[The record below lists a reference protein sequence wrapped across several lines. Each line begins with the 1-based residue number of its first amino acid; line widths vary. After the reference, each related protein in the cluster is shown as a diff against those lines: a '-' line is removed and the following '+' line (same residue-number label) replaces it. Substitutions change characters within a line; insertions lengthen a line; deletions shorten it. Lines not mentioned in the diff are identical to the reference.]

1 MNAGKAAPNQITKQV
16 ISVFKSRDEFTELL
30 KVNPGLVIVKF
41 GATWCGPCKRIA
53 HIVEAF
59 YASSPPNVVCA
70 DIDVDESFDLYS
82 FMKHKRMVNGVP
94 VMLCYK
100 RGNLGFAPDDSV
112 TGAAPNDLDAFFKRC
127 GIHLVNAMKNFPNP
141 LPGRTDSRI
150 A

>member
-1 MNAGKAAPNQITKQV
+1 MNATQNTNKITKQV
-16 ISVFKSRDEFTELL
+16 ISVFNSRDEFTELL

-41 GATWCGPCKRIA
+41 GAKWCGPCKRIA

-59 YASSPPNVVCA
+59 FASSPTNVICA

-100 RGNLGFAPDDSV
+100 RGNTGFAPDDMV

-127 GIHLVNAMKNFPNP
+127 GIHLVNAMKNYPNP
-141 LPGRTDSRI
+141 LPSRNNSSI
-150 A
+150 S